1 MPDLTQRFQQWADE
15 LVDLSGRNDLI
26 SFRVT
31 RASTVIPNEDAVGK
45 LLSGESL
52 LIGQVVDLELAE
64 SKKAATGLVRDAI
77 EFGEQQGIEV
87 LKLVSGFA
95 SWKSDKVSNANAPL
109 FLYSLLVENPG
120 TPIGRIK
127 VKLVDDE
134 PELNPVFLLHLK
146 RRVGVEIDQDA
157 VEERISDG
165 EDAAWEAL
173 VQQCPPGLELT
184 RRPGFAIKNLR
195 YQKLLMVN
203 DLLSSGDALAE
214 NKLIAALAGDEESR
228 RSLRENIS
236 DARRAE
242 PDFIPPDQEFLVL
255 DSDSSQQWAINSAL
269 KRQNLVIEGPPGT
282 GKSQTIANLIASYM
296 ATGKT
301 VLFVAEKRA
310 AIDAVKK
317 RIDGVGLG
325 DCVLDLHSAE
335 TVRKRPAE
343 PFIKALDDIASIPPV
358 DYSENSL
365 YLSNSR
371 QKLVARTKAINE
383 RRAPWVC
390 TYLDVLQVAIESSSI
405 ATSKFSISSGEVNA
419 IKYAALT
426 DLRRA
431 IDELISLS
439 ARDLFSPKSPLASA
453 LRQSRLANSSD
464 IQAIVSL
471 MDDLRI
477 FVGRIST
484 WISEIQ
490 NLAQRSGSVHSLASL
505 ADMLTVFDALDQI
518 NREEM
523 KVDSRHTTALSDG
536 ELLNLQ
542 KTLSKGKVFR
552 LIQYLVDEQYRNS
565 LRTLKSELSD
575 GVIASAASL
584 RSACRSI
591 RSLKSLDSLGFPKD
605 IRNYPA
611 GLRADI
617 SSIES
622 SLAVLNRF
630 LDRLES
636 VNSTVEGLSD
646 LVGQLETLRIS
657 LPNAPQISNLLLQ
670 LHQLGL
676 DDNGLLSDTIDG
688 ICKGLDASQI
698 AASISSAW
706 SERVEELIRIAEP
719 ALASSTREFLDATV
733 SVYRKSDRTHIQ
745 TSGAR
750 IRRICAER
758 AHSARRAFPDQV
770 DLLQQQNN
778 RRRNRKSARRL
789 FAEVPEIL
797 KTLKP
802 CWAMSPLVVS
812 ELLPAQPFFDVVI
825 FDEASQIVPYEAIT
839 AILRG
844 RQVIVAGDSKQ
855 LSPTRTS
862 FFSSGSEEESLGT
875 ASGDDE
881 DSFDAV
887 DETESLLDA
896 VKAVLPPVLGVRT
909 LQWHY
914 RSEDER
920 LIAFSNKHP
929 DLYGGR
935 LITAPSTTDAP
946 PFAYHLVEGSLD
958 QVTGKSPKA
967 EIAKTVDL
975 IIQHLSTRPDQ
986 SLAVIALGQD
996 HARNIQSE
1004 FSRRVGDDPH
1014 LPLFPEG
1021 RPDERFV
1028 IRHLESIQGDERD
1041 VVFISTGYG
1050 LKDLSRPRYD
1060 FGPINRDKNLFG
1072 LRRLNVAITR
1082 ARKRVE
1088 VISTINPYQHD
1099 DNRFNSIGAK
1109 AFIQYLRFVKSGASD
1124 LGDLSSER
1132 VPMNPFEQD
1141 IYDALSAAGLGL
1153 VSQYGVSGYRL
1164 DFAVQHP
1171 EEPGRYVLA
1180 IEADGASYHST
1191 ETARDRDRIR
1201 QSHLER
1207 LGWRFHR
1214 IWSTEWFR
1222 NKETEIQLALN
1233 AFRESL
1239 TVRPVHTVHEAQVQ
1253 SPPPL
1258 PHHAQRQGLEPTIP
1272 SYSSIDD
1279 YRGEISDYILWYC
1292 SDGILRSDEDIF
1304 NAVFELLPFGRRG
1317 RKIVE
1322 RINGEILLLRRDGRI
1337 P

>member
-1 MPDLTQRFQQWADE
+1 MTDLAQRFQQWADE
-15 LVDLSGRNDLI
+15 LVDLSGRNVLI
-26 SFRVT
+26 SFKVT
-31 RASTVIPNEDAVGK
+31 KTSTIIPVDDAVRK
-45 LLSGESL
+45 LLAGESL
-52 LIGQVVDLELAE
+52 QMGQVVDLELAE
-64 SKKAATGLVRDAI
+64 SKKAATGLIRDAI
-77 EFGEQQGIEV
+77 EFEENKGIEV

-120 TPIGRIK
+120 TRISNIK
-127 VKLVDDE
+127 IKLVDDE

-146 RRVGVEIDQDA
+146 RRIGVEIDQDSL
-157 VEERISDG
+157 EDKISEG
-165 EDAAWEAL
+165 EDAVWEEL
-173 VQQCPPGLELT
+173 LHQCPPVLKLT
-184 RRPGFAIKNLR
+184 RRPGYAIRNLR
-195 YQKLLMVN
+195 YPSLPMVN
-203 DLLSSGDALAE
+203 DLLSSGDALAQ
-214 NKLIAALAGDEESR
+214 NRLIAALAGDDDSR
-228 RSLRENIS
+228 RSLRDDVSNT
-236 DARRAE
+236 RREE
-242 PDFIPPDQEFLVL
+242 PDHISPDQEFLVL
-255 DSDSSQQWAINSAL
+255 DSDSSQQWAVNSAL
-269 KRQNLVIEGPPGT
+269 KGQNLVIEGPPGT

-296 ATGKT
+296 AIGKT

-317 RIDGVGLG
+317 RIDAVGLG
-325 DCVLDLHSAE
+325 ECFLDLHSAE

-358 DYSENSL
+358 DYSGNSL
-365 YLSNSR
+365 HLSNSR
-371 QKLVARTKAINE
+371 GILVARTKAINE
-383 RRAPWVC
+383 RRAPWDC
-390 TYLDVLQVAIESSSI
+390 TYLDVLQVAIESSST
-405 ATSKFSISSGEVNA
+405 ATSKFSISSGEVNV
-419 IKYAALT
+419 IKYAALI

-439 ARDLFSPKSPLASA
+439 ARDLLSLKSPIASA
-453 LRQSRLANSSD
+453 VRQSRLVNSLD

-471 MDDLRI
+471 IDDLRI
-477 FVGRIST
+477 SLGRISN
-484 WISEIQ
+484 WNAEIQ
-490 NLAQRSGSVHSLASL
+490 IFAQRSGSVPMLTSLASV
-505 ADMLTVFDALDQI
+505 LTVFDALDQI
-518 NREEM
+518 NLEEA
-523 KVDSRHTTALSDG
+523 KVDTRHNSALSDG
-536 ELLNLQ
+536 ELLHLQ
-542 KTLSKGKVFR
+542 QSLSKGKVFR
-552 LIQYLVDEQYRNS
+552 IIQYLVDKQYRNS
-565 LRTLKSELSD
+565 LQTLKSELSD
-575 GVIASAASL
+575 GVAASAASL
-584 RSACRSI
+584 RSACRSL
-591 RSLKSLDSLGFPKD
+591 RSLKSLDSFGFPSEV
-605 IRNYPA
+605 RNYPA
-611 GLRADI
+611 GLRSDI
-617 SSIES
+617 STVES

-636 VNSTVEGLSD
+636 VNSSLEVLSV
-646 LVGQLETLRIS
+646 LVGQLETLRLS
-657 LPNAPQISNLLLQ
+657 LPNAPRISTLLMKLRE
-670 LHQLGL
+670 LGL
-676 DDNGLLSDTIDG
+676 DENGLLSQVIDD
-688 ICKGLDASQI
+688 ICAGLDASQVS
-698 AASISSAW
+698 ASISSAW

-719 ALASSTREFLDATV
+719 ALASSRRLFLDDTVAT
-733 SVYRKSDRTHIQ
+733 YRQSDKTHIL

-758 AHSARRAFPDQV
+758 AHSARRAYPDQV
-770 DLLQQQNN
+770 ELLQQQNN
-778 RRRNRKSARRL
+778 RRRKRKSARRL

-797 KTLKP
+797 KALKP

-812 ELLPAQPFFDVVI
+812 ELLPAHPFFDVVI

-839 AILRG
+839 SILRG
-844 RQVIVAGDSKQ
+844 IQVVVAGDSKQ

-862 FFSSGSEEESLGT
+862 FFSSGSKDDSLWT
-875 ASGDDE
+875 STDDDE
-881 DSFDAV
+881 DVFDAV

-958 QVTGKSPKA
+958 QVTGVSPKA

-975 IIQHLSTRPDQ
+975 IIQHLSSRPEQ
-986 SLAVIALGQD
+986 SLAVIALGD
-996 HARNIQSE
+996 KHARNIQSE
-1004 FSRRVGDDPH
+1004 FSRRVGDDPN

-1021 RPDERFV
+1021 RPEERFV

-1050 LKDLSRPRYD
+1050 PRDLSKPRNN
-1060 FGPINRDKNLFG
+1060 FGPINIDKNFFG

-1088 VISTINPYQHD
+1088 VISTINPYQYD
-1099 DNRFNSIGAK
+1099 DNRFTSIGAK
-1109 AFIQYLRFVKSGASD
+1109 AFIQYLRFVKSGGSD

-1141 IYDALSAAGLGL
+1141 IYDALTAAGLGL

-1171 EEPGRYVLA
+1171 DEPGRYVLA

-1222 NKETEIQLALN
+1222 NKDAEIELALS
-1233 AFRESL
+1233 AVRSSL
-1239 TVRPVHTVHEAQVQ
+1239 YIRPIEAVVEMQNP
-1253 SPPPL
+1253 SPTNYSDAVPRQGIKPPL
-1258 PHHAQRQGLEPTIP
+1258 P
-1272 SYSSIDD
+1272 SYPSIDD
-1279 YRGEISDYILWYC
+1279 YRSEISAFIIWYC

-1304 NAVFELLPFGRRG
+1304 NAVFQELPFGRKG
-1317 RKIVE
+1317 RRIVE
-1322 RINGEILLLRRDGRI
+1322 RINSEIRVLRRSNLI
-1337 P
+1337 H